1 MRRISIPASTAL
13 AICAVLIAAVAL
25 AGPALAGRQ
34 APTPAGGTALA
45 EATAPTTGISV
56 HGTGTVTLVPD
67 MAVVTLGVD
76 VRDTTAAAAQ
86 NHASTLMNAVIA
98 AVKKHGIA
106 DADMATVNI
115 SLGAVY
121 DYSTNTQKLVGYEAS
136 QTLSVKDRKLSDTG
150 SLVDD
155 AVTAG
160 ATSIQGISLTVAD
173 QGAAAN
179 QARALAVADATAK
192 AQALAKAA
200 NVTLGSIQTISE
212 TSSPTPVPVA
222 AAMPAAG
229 KAFDASLTIVPG
241 SFEVE
246 VDVDMTFGID

>member
-13 AICAVLIAAVAL
+13 AIGAVLIAAAAL
-25 AGPALAGRQ
+25 ASPALAGRQ
-34 APTPAGGTALA
+34 AQSPAVGTTLA
-45 EATAPTTGISV
+45 QVTSPATGISV
-56 HGTGTVTLVPD
+56 HGTGKVTLVPD
-67 MAVVTLGVD
+67 TAIVVLGVD

-86 NHASTLMNAVIA
+86 SHASTLMNAVIA
-98 AVKKHGIA
+98 AVKGHGIA

-121 DYSTNTQKLVGYEAS
+121 DYSTSTQKLVGWEAS
-136 QTLSVKDRKLSDTG
+136 QSLSVKDRRLGDTG

-155 AVTAG
+155 AVSAG
-160 ATSIQGISLTVAD
+160 ATNIQGISLTVAD
-173 QGAAAN
+173 QSAAAN

-200 NVTLGSIQTISE
+200 NVTLGPVETIDE
-212 TSSPTPVPVA
+212 TSSPSPVPVA
-222 AAMPAAG
+222 EAMPAAG
-229 KAFDASLTIVPG
+229 KALDASLTIVPG
-241 SFEVE
+241 SFDVT